1 MRVDLQI
8 LVGLLDALL
17 QRLEVLVGE
26 ILAGEQRAGVA
37 IVGLHVLEQAH
48 YDVGNAVAHGMDGAV
63 GDADDVAVG
72 DGVALGVLGVLDGG
86 GDLAGLDV
94 GERLGHGLDVIL
106 EGCLAVHAE
115 HGGEGLRHG
124 LGGHDA
130 RRDVGQL
137 AG

>member
-1 MRVDLQI
+1 MCNSLFLSELQLRPPGQE
-8 LVGLLDALL
+8 LVADAA
-17 QRLEVLVGE
+17 EGGF
-26 ILAGEQRAGVA
+26 IGGAGG
-37 IVGLHVLEQAH
+37 
-48 YDVGNAVAHGMDGAV
+48 V

-72 DGVALGVLGVLDGG
+72 DGVALGVLGILDGG

-137 AG
+137 AGGRCGGRNVQRSYRPQ